1 MASSSSSRNMVP
13 FVVDD
18 KEPVIIDN
26 SGFVS
31 EPAMTSVESS
41 VWGEELIIPH
51 KLEVLLQALEAGF
64 DALQQKTPKGKGA
77 SKAKETT
84 TSTDTTTPA
93 ATQKKSLPNTG
104 AKLRKRNLMATN
116 ETGEPTKLK
125 KQKALTINEPTPA
138 DDVPTTTNAAAPS
151 GEGQGDKGKA
161 NVETSEAS
169 MPPKPKKRKKKAKSK
184 SRPSGEQDKDG
195 ESPIPTIPVENQ
207 PPHVENPSTEN
218 HAPSQEKISSSSQN
232 PGAQGGNEDNIN
244 TLVNEE
250 EDLAQ
255 GTGNNDAEANLDG
268 NDMNAELEANA
279 TINLDSEKT
288 ITLEHTESTHSS
300 ENTDVE
306 MELDNE
312 DDSMPEATEGGSEIL
327 PVSSTSKLSADIGIS
342 EMQFIAMKD
351 SDPAAALKMLL
362 SSKGHPT

>member
-1 MASSSSSRNMVP
+1 MASSSSSRNVI
-13 FVVDD
+13 VYAVDD
-18 KEPVIIDN
+18 KEPVIIDD
-26 SGFVS
+26 SEFVS
-31 EPAMTSVESS
+31 KPDMTSVEDNL
-41 VWGEELIIPH
+41 WGEELIIPH
-51 KLEVLLQALEAGF
+51 RLEEAGF

-116 ETGEPTKLK
+116 ETGEPTKQK

-169 MPPKPKKRKKKAKSK
+169 MPPKPKKKKKKAKSK
-184 SRPSGEQDKDG
+184 SRPSGEKEKDG

-207 PPHVENPSTEN
+207 PSHVENPSTEN

-255 GTGNNDAEANLDG
+255 G
-268 NDMNAELEANA
+268 
-279 TINLDSEKT
+279 
-288 ITLEHTESTHSS
+288 
-300 ENTDVE
+300 
-306 MELDNE
+306 
-312 DDSMPEATEGGSEIL
+312 
-327 PVSSTSKLSADIGIS
+327 
-342 EMQFIAMKD
+342 F
-351 SDPAAALKMLL
+351 
-362 SSKGHPT
+362 

>member
-1 MASSSSSRNMVP
+1 M
-13 FVVDD
+13 
-18 KEPVIIDN
+18 
-26 SGFVS
+26 
-31 EPAMTSVESS
+31 
-41 VWGEELIIPH
+41 
-51 KLEVLLQALEAGF
+51 EAGF

-104 AKLRKRNLMATN
+104 AKLRKRNLMAAN
-116 ETGEPTKLK
+116 ETGEPTKKK

-138 DDVPTTTNAAAPS
+138 DNVPTTTNVVAPS
-151 GEGQGDKGKA
+151 GESQGDKGKA

-169 MPPKPKKRKKKAKSK
+169 MPTKPKKKKKKKVKSK
-184 SRPSGEQDKDG
+184 SKPSESQKKEGK
-195 ESPIPTIPVENQ
+195 SPIPTVPVENQ
-207 PPHVENPSTEN
+207 PPPAVEEQPIT
-218 HAPSQEKISSSSQN
+218 
-232 PGAQGGNEDNIN
+232 GVQGGNEEN
-244 TLVNEE
+244 
-250 EDLAQ
+250 LAQ
-255 GTGNNDAEANLDG
+255 SIGTNDAEANQDG
-268 NDMNAELEANA
+268 NDEEPG
-279 TINLDSEKT
+279 TEEIPIINLDSEKT
-288 ITLEHTESTHSS
+288 ITMDHTESTHSP

-312 DDSMPEATEGGSEIL
+312 DNFMPEATEGGSEIL

-362 SSKGHPT
+362 SSKEEESQCSEAGGSN